1 MKFATWVYRIAG
13 VYGLLVIVPLFF
25 LERVIGQNDPP
36 AITHPEYYYG
46 FVVVTVAWQLA
57 FLVIAHNPQRFRPL
71 MPVTWIEKLYGFFAI
86 ALYAQG
92 RISTQTLALGLI
104 DLLLGVLFVC
114 AFWASR
120 PRAQ

>member
-13 VYGLLVIVPLFF
+13 VYGLLVVAPLFF
-25 LERVIGQNDPP
+25 LERVVGQNDPP

-46 FVVVTVAWQLA
+46 FAVVTLAWQLA
-57 FLVIAHNPQRFRPL
+57 FFVIAHNPQRFRPL
-71 MPVTWIEKLYGFFAI
+71 MPVTWIEKLYGVFAI

-104 DLLLGVLFVC
+104 DLLSGVLFVC

>member
-1 MKFATWVYRIAG
+1 MKIATWIYRIAG

-25 LERVIGQNDPP
+25 LERVIAQNDPP

-46 FVVVTVAWQLA
+46 FAVVTVAWQLA
-57 FLVIAHNPQRFRPL
+57 FFVIAHNPQRFRPL

-86 ALYAQG
+86 ALYTQG